1 MMNIRKIKKG
11 EFDKVFAILKESFPV
26 DEYRTYDGQKAL
38 LSNPFYTIYVLP
50 DSDEKDITA
59 FIAVWQFENFAYVEH
74 FAVSSQHRNKNLGS
88 KILNEVAKMLSCPLC
103 LEVELPETDNA
114 KRRIEFYKRNGFF
127 YNDYTYFQPPFHKE
141 NNPIPLAIMTYKESI
156 GRDEFEKIKAVLYRE
171 VYGQA
176 FKKALK

>member
-26 DEYRTYDGQKAL
+26 DEYRTYNGQKAL

-74 FAVSSQHRNKNLGS
+74 FAVSSHHRNKKLGS

-103 LEVELPETDNA
+103 LEVELPETDTA
-114 KRRIEFYKRNGFF
+114 KRRIDFYKRNGFF
-127 YNDYTYFQPPFHKE
+127 FNDYTYFQPPFHKGKD
-141 NNPIPLAIMTYKESI
+141 PLPLAIMTYKESI
-156 GRDEFEKIKAVLYRE
+156 SKDEFEKIKAVLYRE
-171 VYGQA
+171 VY
-176 FKKALK
+176 KYKY